1 MEAWKAMILKIK
13 IFWAWI
19 KKNWKLTVLTIWSV
33 LVWFISRRSSQGAI
47 DAMNANKVSYE
58 AQIKSLKE
66 QHNIEVKKREELHLK
81 YQETLA
87 KIEEKYKKKKEQLS
101 KVEKKKVKEIVK
113 EAKDNPD
120 EINRKIEDLFGF
132 TSDT

>member
-1 MEAWKAMILKIK
+1 MILKIK

-19 KKNWKLTVLTIWSV
+19 KKNWKLTVLAIWSV
-33 LVWFISRRSSQGAI
+33 LVWFISRRSSQSAI

-66 QHNIEVKKREELHLK
+66 QHGIEVKKREELHLK

-87 KIEEKYKKKKEQLS
+87 KIEEKYKKKK
-101 KVEKKKVKEIVK
+101 VKEIVK

-120 EINRKIEDLFGF
+120 EINRKIENLFGF

>member
-1 MEAWKAMILKIK
+1 MILKIR

-81 YQETLA
+81 YQETLV
-87 KIEEKYKKKKEQLS
+87 KIEEKYKKKK
-101 KVEKKKVKEIVK
+101 VKEIVE
-113 EAKDNPD
+113 EAKNDPN
-120 EINRKIEDLFGF
+120 EINKRIEDLFGF